1 MVRREGVKCI
11 MTKLSYDVMTQ
22 TQSSPVTYTNARHF
36 SLSKQQIGN
45 EGEVGALLEA
55 VVWQY
60 SSLQGLAQALA
71 ETYYILEAQ
80 RLDGYGQETFMARVR
95 MWIVCVCMGE

>member
-1 MVRREGVKCI
+1 MG
-11 MTKLSYDVMTQ
+11 SD
-22 TQSSPVTYTNARHF
+22 
-36 SLSKQQIGN
+36 
-45 EGEVGALLEA
+45 GEVAALLEA

-80 RLDGYGQETFMARVR
+80 RLDGYGQETFMARVSVSFFQFHCNFSR
-95 MWIVCVCMGE
+95 YT

>member
-1 MVRREGVKCI
+1 M
-11 MTKLSYDVMTQ
+11 
-22 TQSSPVTYTNARHF
+22 
-36 SLSKQQIGN
+36 
-45 EGEVGALLEA
+45 EA

-80 RLDGYGQETFMARVR
+80 RLDGYGQETFMARVSSY
-95 MWIVCVCMGE
+95 VDLCCVTHVAFYLPKF

>member
-1 MVRREGVKCI
+1 M
-11 MTKLSYDVMTQ
+11 
-22 TQSSPVTYTNARHF
+22 
-36 SLSKQQIGN
+36 
-45 EGEVGALLEA
+45 GALLEA

-80 RLDGYGQETFMARVR
+80 RLDGYGQETFMARVCCGVTWWKER
-95 MWIVCVCMGE
+95 CNVERVL